1 MVDQAPAF
9 TAAPTPPV
17 SKTIDQWRAD
27 AEEHEKAGRLDEAEA
42 LLIQIIN
49 AAPNYHP
56 ALHQAAILSY
66 KRKRP
71 LEAIARFER
80 VIQLAPDMALYHRN
94 ICELY
99 RSQSRLDE
107 AIFHG
112 KRAVE
117 LAPMDPGAAYNL
129 GVIHYDRLEIDQ
141 AIAAVRRSLE
151 LDPKSAS
158 AHFELAESLLLTGQ
172 FEEGWKEYEYRFDL
186 PNAPP
191 LLPPNDKPLWDGTP
205 MPNGTLLLIGDQGF
219 GDTIQFC
226 RYISEVAKI
235 CPNVIMACSSE
246 MKPIVTQQPGI
257 RQYFD
262 RWEQMPAFDAYCSL
276 SGLPRLFGT
285 NLSNIPAPIPYVK
298 ADPAKVEH
306 WRRRIDTLVPK
317 GYRRLG
323 LVWSGR
329 PTHGNDFNRSMS
341 LQRLGD
347 LAKLDGV
354 ALLSVQM
361 GPGQAEIGRYF
372 GRAPLINLG
381 AEIENFA
388 DTMAIFE
395 CIDRLVAVDTGVAH
409 LAGAMGKPVSILVP
423 FAPDWRW
430 LLGRTDTPWY
440 PTVTLHRQDAPGQ
453 WDGAIAKML
462 ETVRAEIA

>member
-1 MVDQAPAF
+1 
-9 TAAPTPPV
+9 
-17 SKTIDQWRAD
+17 
-27 AEEHEKAGRLDEAEA
+27 
-42 LLIQIIN
+42 
-49 AAPNYHP
+49 
-56 ALHQAAILSY
+56 
-66 KRKRP
+66 
-71 LEAIARFER
+71 
-80 VIQLAPDMALYHRN
+80 
-94 ICELY
+94 
-99 RSQSRLDE
+99 
-107 AIFHG
+107 
-112 KRAVE
+112 
-117 LAPMDPGAAYNL
+117 
-129 GVIHYDRLEIDQ
+129 
-141 AIAAVRRSLE
+141 
-151 LDPKSAS
+151 
-158 AHFELAESLLLTGQ
+158 LAEGLLLTGQ

-186 PNAPP
+186 PNAPA
-191 LLPPNDKPLWDGTP
+191 LLPPNDRPLWDGAP

-226 RYISEVAKI
+226 RYIPEVAKI
-235 CPNVIMACSSE
+235 CPNLIMACSSE

-285 NLSNIPAPIPYVK
+285 RLDNIPAPIPYVK
-298 ADPAKVEH
+298 ADPAKVEQ
-306 WRRRIDTLVPK
+306 WRRRIEMLVPK

-341 LQRLGD
+341 LQKLGD

-381 AEIENFA
+381 AEIEDFT

-409 LAGAMGKPVSILVP
+409 LAGAMGKPVSILMP
-423 FAPDWRW
+423 YAPDWRW
-430 LLGRTDTPWY
+430 LLDRTDTPWY

-453 WDGAIAKML
+453 WDGAIGKML